1 MHILGLCNGS
11 IHGNSEI
18 LLKAALEA
26 AKEFDSSITVS
37 WIHVPSVAL
46 PRNHKPI
53 KSDPSIIPYR
63 NDDEKT
69 GKRANGNNNNIPPD
83 DREAVFNAIMDADA
97 LIIASP
103 VYSHAPAGTL
113 KALADAIL
121 GPYADVSESYRI
133 KARQESGQ
141 SSNGTSNGPNSSAAA
156 AAVPNPRDLKPRVAG
171 FIAVAGSAPEFP
183 EQWSMALPAL
193 HSVTYCLHARVVD
206 QAVFPG
212 FANAGAVLLD
222 NTLPRAR
229 ALGARVASQMG
240 RPYDEAR
247 YLGPEEDGAC
257 PYCHLLKLEFRD
269 GGNSVACVT
278 CGAAG
283 VLAVRPDGA
292 IRPVW
297 EKNSRVSCMTLEGK
311 WKHLDDIA
319 RKLGAERPR
328 LGEIK
333 AELDRWKN
341 LEFPLVPLPSNSYNS
356 KM

>member
-26 AKEFDSSITVS
+26 AKELDSSITVS

-63 NDDEKT
+63 NDDDKT
-69 GKRANGNNNNIPPD
+69 GKRANGNNNTPLD

-103 VYSHAPAGTL
+103 VYSHSPAGTL

-133 KARQESGQ
+133 RAKQESGQ
-141 SSNGTSNGPNSSAAA
+141 ANGHGSSNGNGNPS

-183 EQWSMALPAL
+183 EQWTMALPAM
-193 HSVTYCLHARVVD
+193 HSVTYCMHARVVD
-206 QAVFPG
+206 QVVFPG
-212 FANAGAVLLD
+212 FANAGAVLLEAER
-222 NTLPRAR
+222 TVPRAR
-229 ALGARVASQMG
+229 TLGRRVASQMG
-240 RPYDEAR
+240 KPYDEAA
-247 YLGPEEDGAC
+247 YLGPEEDGSC

-269 GGNSVACVT
+269 GNNVACVT
-278 CGAAG
+278 CGAGG
-283 VLAVRPDGA
+283 VLAVRPDGK
-292 IRPVW
+292 IRPDW
-297 EKNSRVSCMTLEGK
+297 EEDSRVSCMTLEGK

-319 RKLGAERPR
+319 RKLGAERPK

-333 AELDRWKN
+333 GELDRWKN
-341 LEFPLVPLPSNSYNS
+341 MDFPLVPLPSNSYGS

>member
-1 MHILGLCNGS
+1 MMHILGLCNGS

-63 NDDEKT
+63 NDDDKT
-69 GKRANGNNNNIPPD
+69 GKGANGISNVPLD

-103 VYSHAPAGTL
+103 VYSHSPAGTL

-141 SSNGTSNGPNSSAAA
+141 ANGHTNGNSSAKQ
-156 AAVPNPRDLKPRVAG
+156 PNPRDLKPRVAG

-183 EQWSMALPAL
+183 EQWTMALPAL
-193 HSVTYCLHARVVD
+193 HSVTYCMHAHVID
-206 QAVFPG
+206 QVVFPG
-212 FANAGAVLLD
+212 FANAGSVLLEAEH
-222 NTLPRAR
+222 TIPRAR
-229 ALGARVASQMG
+229 TLGERVASQIG
-240 RPYDEAR
+240 KPYDEAM
-247 YLGPEEDGAC
+247 YLGPEEEGSC
-257 PYCHLLKLEFRD
+257 PYCHLLKIEFRE
-269 GGNSVACVT
+269 GNNVACMT
-278 CGAAG
+278 CGANA
-283 VLAVRPDGA
+283 VLAVGEGGK

-297 EKNSRVSCMTLEGK
+297 EKNSNVSCMTLEGK
-311 WKHLDDIA
+311 WKHIDDIG
-319 RKLGAERPR
+319 RKLGSERPR
-328 LGEIK
+328 LGNIQDEV
-333 AELDRWKN
+333 DRWKKI
-341 LEFPLVPLPSNSYNS
+341 EFPLVPLPSNSYGS